1 MKTILAG
8 SLSICLFLST
18 SANAWTLVS
27 PNLQGWANHNIVVHY
42 NFSACGVDAE
52 QMLGRLDLAIAAWN
66 KTSGSNLSVSRPATA
81 SSSTAADFLAGTTT
95 NVPLVVCDQSFA
107 TSNSVDAD
115 FIPAATRLSMPTGRI
130 EYGGVLL
137 NAEASGAASMANLS
151 EEQIIVT
158 LAHELGHVF
167 GLGHS
172 SSNAALMYYSINDKV
187 SPIVTEDDLDGV
199 AFLYPRNE
207 FSGGM
212 FGCSFVP
219 AKGTSMPWPLAV
231 GFLSFI
237 WISVALGRSMRIT
250 SERLL

>member
-1 MKTILAG
+1 MKTILG
-8 SLSICLFLST
+8 RCLSVFLFLST
-18 SANAWTLVS
+18 SAHAWTLVS
-27 PNLQGWANHNIVVHY
+27 PNLQGWANHSIVVHY
-42 NFSACGVDAE
+42 NFSTCGVDAE
-52 QMLGRLDLAIAAWN
+52 QMLGRLDQAIAAWN
-66 KTSGSNLSVSRPATA
+66 KTSGSDLAVSRPATA

-95 NVPLVVCDQSFA
+95 DVPLVVCDQSFA

-130 EYGGVLL
+130 EYGGVML

-151 EEQIIVT
+151 DEQIVVT

-172 SSNAALMYYSINDKV
+172 SATAALMYYSINDKV

-212 FGCSFVP
+212 FGCSSVP
-219 AKGTSMPWPLAV
+219 AKNTSLPWPLAV
-231 GFLSFI
+231 GFLIFI
-237 WISVALGRSMRIT
+237 GISLALGRRMRTT
-250 SERLL
+250 SARLL

>member
-1 MKTILAG
+1 MKTILG
-8 SLSICLFLST
+8 LSLYLFLST
-18 SANAWTLVS
+18 SAHAWTLVS
-27 PNLQGWANHNIVVHY
+27 PNLQGWANHSLVVHY
-42 NFSACGVDAE
+42 NFSTCGVDAAL
-52 QMLGRLDLAIAAWN
+52 MLDRLDLAIAAWN
-66 KTSGSNLSVSRPATA
+66 KTSGTALVVSRPTTESTA
-81 SSSTAADFLAGTTT
+81 TAADFLAGTTT
-95 NVPLVVCDQSFA
+95 DVPLVVCDQNFA

-137 NAEASGAASMANLS
+137 NAEASGAAAMANLS
-151 EEQIIVT
+151 AEQIVVT

-172 SSNAALMYYSINDKV
+172 SASSALMYYSINDKV

-219 AKGTSMPWPLAV
+219 AKNASMPWPLAV
-231 GFLSFI
+231 GFLGFV
-237 WISVALGRSMRIT
+237 WLSVALGRRMRTT
-250 SERLL
+250 SARLL

>member
-1 MKTILAG
+1 MKTILG
-8 SLSICLFLST
+8 LCLFLST
-18 SANAWTLVS
+18 SAHAWTLVS
-27 PNLQGWANHNIVVHY
+27 PNLQGWASHSVVVHY
-42 NFSACGVDAE
+42 NFSTCGVDADL
-52 QMLGRLDLAIAAWN
+52 MLGRLDSAIAAWN
-66 KTSGSNLSVSRPATA
+66 QTSGSDLVVSRPTTE

-95 NVPLVVCDQSFA
+95 DVPLVVCDTNFA

-137 NAEASGAASMANLS
+137 NAEASGSASMANLTAD
-151 EEQIIVT
+151 QIIVT

-172 SSNAALMYYSINDKV
+172 SSSSALMYYSINDKV

-219 AKGTSMPWPLAV
+219 AKNASLPWPLAV
-231 GFLSFI
+231 GFLSFV
-237 WISVALGRSMRIT
+237 WISVALGRRMRIT

>member
-1 MKTILAG
+1 MKAILG
-8 SLSICLFLST
+8 LSLSLFLST
-18 SANAWTLVS
+18 SAHAWTLVS
-27 PNLQGWANHNIVVHY
+27 PNLQGWANHSVVVHY
-42 NFSACGVDAE
+42 NFSTCGVDADL
-52 QMLGRLDLAIAAWN
+52 MLGRLDLAIAAWN
-66 KTSGSNLSVSRPATA
+66 KTSGSDLVVSRPATA
-81 SSSTAADFLAGTTT
+81 SAATAADFLAGTTT
-95 NVPLVVCDQSFA
+95 EVPLVVCDQSFA

-137 NAEASGAASMANLS
+137 NAEASGAAAMANLS
-151 EEQIIVT
+151 GDQIVVT

-172 SSNAALMYYSINDKV
+172 SANSALMYYSIDDKV

-219 AKGTSMPWPLAV
+219 AKNARLPWPLAV

-237 WISVALGRSMRIT
+237 WISVALGRRMRFT

>member
-1 MKTILAG
+1 MKTILG
-8 SLSICLFLST
+8 WCLCLCLIIPT

-27 PNLQGWANHNIVVHY
+27 PNLQGWADHNVMVHY
-42 NFSACGVDAE
+42 NFSTCGVDE
-52 QMLGRLDLAIAAWN
+52 TQMLGRLDLAIAAWN
-66 KTSGSNLSVSRPATA
+66 KTSGSDLVVSRPATA
-81 SSSTAADFLAGTTT
+81 SSATAADFLAGTTT
-95 NVPLVVCDQSFA
+95 DVPLVVCDQNFA

-151 EEQIIVT
+151 EDQIIVT

-172 SSNAALMYYSINDKV
+172 SSTSALMYYSINDKV

-207 FSGGM
+207 FSGGL

-219 AKGTSMPWPLAV
+219 AKNASLPWPLAV
-231 GFLSFI
+231 GFICFI
-237 WISVALGRSMRIT
+237 WISVTLGRRMRIT